1 MLGKFKLERKFLVS
15 NFFIK
20 ILRAV
25 LKFRNIFELEL
36 QKGKKERFGMFGRRK
51 IFIVDD
57 KENVFV
63 KESVLVLVEKRFVF
77 REYKRFKSE
86 KF

>member
-1 MLGKFKLERKFLVS
+1 
-15 NFFIK
+15 
-20 ILRAV
+20 
-25 LKFRNIFELEL
+25 
-36 QKGKKERFGMFGRRK
+36 MFGRRK
-51 IFIVDD
+51 IFIVED

-86 KF
+86 KFRFLKLVK